1 MCISTVMPIFGKM
14 TQHSAD
20 INGNPSNTA
29 MHLMAMTAAQLA
41 PLQHA
46 LQCYGL
52 QWKPISVK
60 NAWNVVL
67 HWFCCFLAFVPSNKC
82 PSTSSLTWWLRG
94 RPTMTQTTPP
104 TWMASPPSRDLMVH
118 PPSLTFPLV
127 SLLPPFSFP
136 FLSFVPLCPPPLPFS
151 THRSFSYPLCRV
163 LLLSSFF
170 PTLPRSYTQHN
181 SDNNAHSKFM
191 SNIKYSLPLIHSPL
205 PPLLFSF
212 WPYMVKIQ
220 L

>member
-1 MCISTVMPIFGKM
+1 MLSCIDFVVSCVCSQQQMPFYQQPNM
-14 TQHSAD
+14 VAAWPPYYDPSYTPYM
-20 INGNPSNTA
+20 NGFPSQQGFNGTPS
-29 MHLMAMTAAQLA
+29 LLDV
-41 PLQHA
+41 
-46 LQCYGL
+46 
-52 QWKPISVK
+52 SS
-60 NAWNVVL
+60 
-67 HWFCCFLAFVPSNKC
+67 CFP
-82 PSTSSLTWWLRG
+82 PSSLALFCLLFSLPFLR
-94 RPTMTQTTPP
+94 TP
-104 TWMASPPSRDLMVH
+104 
-118 PPSLTFPLV
+118 
-127 SLLPPFSFP
+127 LPP
-136 FLSFVPLCPPPLPFS
+136 LPLPFS

-220 L
+220 P